1 MESVKQIEARASEW
15 LLKRDSG
22 GWGEQ
27 DQRQLTD
34 WLSEATAHR
43 VAFLRLE
50 AAWEEMNRLK
60 AVGAG
65 FAPLTVPT
73 REQLGGTARISEV
86 ARESP
91 ETATRPSRRRALHYS
106 IAAAA
111 LVCVALVYTFT
122 IRPFADD
129 RYVTPIGGV
138 ATIPLRDGSS
148 VTLSTASEVRVQLTQ
163 SERQIDLRQ
172 GEAFFEVASDP
183 SRPFIVRA
191 GDKRVIAVGTKFSV
205 RHDGEDVRVVVTEGV
220 VRFED
225 VNSSTT
231 VQRPATPE
239 APVLQHLAAGSVVR
253 ASGDSAIV
261 RTTSLPEAEQMLS
274 WRAGYLVF
282 DDTPLPEAL
291 GEFNR
296 FSERKIVIGD
306 PQLATIRL
314 SGRFRSNNAASFIRL
329 LEMSYGIHAQAEA
342 QRISLSIRR

>member
-1 MESVKQIEARASEW
+1 MESVKRIEARAGEW
-15 LLKRDSG
+15 LLRRDSG
-22 GWGEQ
+22 RWSEQ
-27 DQRQLTD
+27 DQGQLTD
-34 WLSEATAHR
+34 WLSEDTAHR

-50 AAWEEMNRLK
+50 AVWDEMNRLK

-65 FAPLTVPT
+65 FPPLTVPT
-73 REQLGGTARISEV
+73 REQLGGTSGTAEPTRASKEKV
-86 ARESP
+86 SP
-91 ETATRPSRRRALHYS
+91 PSRRRTFRYS

-111 LVCVALVYTFT
+111 LVCVALVYTFAVG
-122 IRPFADD
+122 PFADD
-129 RYVTPIGGV
+129 RYATPIGGV
-138 ATIPLRDGSS
+138 ATIPLQDGSS

-205 RHDGEDVRVVVTEGV
+205 RHDGEDVRLVVTEGV

-225 VNSSTT
+225 ANSRTT
-231 VQRPATPE
+231 VERSATPE

-253 ASGDSAIV
+253 ATRDSAIV
-261 RTTSLPEAEQMLS
+261 RTTSLPEAEQLLS

-282 DDTPLPEAL
+282 QDTALPEAL
-291 GEFNR
+291 AEFNR
-296 FSERKIVIGD
+296 FSDRKIVIGD
-306 PQLATIRL
+306 PQLATLRL

-329 LEMSYGIHAQAEA
+329 LEMSYGIQAQAEA
-342 QRISLSIRR
+342 QQISLATRR